1 MPCAAAAP
9 APDDPTCTRDVADL
23 WGEGE
28 VVQLHVQAPFVL
40 WGPDVVGGVTR
51 NHGPG
56 KGDLGRT
63 LEIKLEKFILRW
75 LTRVLFKSTT
85 GGIRFWNSN
94 SWRNVSCRTT
104 RHFKVG

>member
-75 LTRVLFKSTT
+75 LTRVFPFRPPLIS
-85 GGIRFWNSN
+85 GSLL
-94 SWRNVSCRTT
+94 
-104 RHFKVG
+104 